1 MNKPIRVLH
10 VIGIMNQGG
19 AETMIMNIYR
29 KIDRDK
35 VQFDFVE
42 NENDGAFFDEE
53 IRKLGGRIYHCP
65 RFTGKN
71 FLKYR
76 KWWKEFFKENNDYS
90 FVHGHIGSTAAIYLS
105 EAKKHSIKTIA
116 HSHNID
122 AKGRKQFIYNVF
134 SHPVRKIADYFFM
147 CSIQAG
153 KDRFGKNVTD
163 DPNKSFLVPNA
174 IDTEQFRFNEKI
186 RANKRNELGIAEKE
200 LLVGHVGRFAD
211 QKNHSFLLNIFKEAT
226 IIDPSSKLLLVGD
239 GDLRQT
245 IIEKIHDLDLDD
257 KVIMAG
263 TREDVNE
270 LMTAMDVLLFPSKY
284 EGLPVTLVEAQCSG
298 LPCVISDN
306 IPEDSILIKDSVT
319 VLSLSESSSVWAKQV
334 LQSKPFIRSESAD
347 QIKGTEFDV
356 DKSTKWLE
364 EFYLGKTK

>member
-1 MNKPIRVLH
+1 MNEPIRVLH

-29 KIDRDK
+29 KVDRNK

-76 KWWKEFFKENNDYS
+76 KWWIEFLEKHKEFS
-90 FVHGHIGSTAAIYLS
+90 AVHGHIGSTAAIYLK
-105 EAKKHSIKTIA
+105 EAKKNGLVTIA

-122 AKGRKQFIYNVF
+122 AKDRKQFIYNIF

-153 KDRFGKNVTD
+153 RDRFGENVIND
-163 DPNKSFLVPNA
+163 SHKSFLIPNA
-174 IDTEQFRFNEKI
+174 IDTEQFRFNEKK
-186 RANKRNELGIAEKE
+186 RAPKRNELGIKEKE
-200 LLVGHVGRFAD
+200 LLVGHIGRFAE
-211 QKNHSFLLNIFKEAT
+211 QKNHSFLLDVFKEVT
-226 IIDPSSKLLLVGD
+226 IMNPSSKLLLVGD

-257 KVIMAG
+257 KVIMVG
-263 TREDVNE
+263 TREDANE

-306 IPEDSILIKDSVT
+306 IPEDSILIKDLVT
-319 VLSLSESSSVWAKQV
+319 VLSLNESSSIWAKQV

-356 DKSTKWLE
+356 VKSTKWLE
-364 EFYLGKTK
+364 EFYLERAK